1 MNLPRQGAKFCSQ
14 KCGTYYRRALKSAS
28 KSPRFPVEMTD
39 KARWVRR
46 TSTKRPVTVA
56 GKSASSTNAGTWDSF
71 SAASASTAGVGMGFV
86 LGDGIGC
93 IDLDHCFDGGKLL
106 PWAQE
111 IVDRCPSTFME
122 VSQSGEGLHIF
133 GLLPEGGGRNIRSGG
148 SNVEFYSV
156 GRYMAVTGERF
167 NNSPSRLADLSGV
180 VASVI

>member
-1 MNLPRQGAKFCSQ
+1 
-14 KCGTYYRRALKSAS
+14 
-28 KSPRFPVEMTD
+28 MTD
-39 KARWVRR
+39 KARWLRWKLVNRNGR
-46 TSTKRPVTVA
+46 QTKVPLTVA
-56 GKSASSTNAGTWDSF
+56 GRAASSTDSGTWSSF
-71 SAASASTAGVGMGFV
+71 GEANASSAGVGMGFA

-93 IDLDHCFDGGKLL
+93 IDLDHCFDDGNLL

-111 IVDRCPSTFME
+111 IVDRCPATFME

-167 NNSPSRLADLSGV
+167 KNSPSKLADLSEV